1 MRLYKGMMGKN
12 GWVKRTNR
20 KCRRESRSR
29 KIKNGG
35 VRREQ
40 IGCWVCVGAGR
51 VAGE

>member
-1 MRLYKGMMGKN
+1 MRLHKGMMGKN

-35 VRREQ
+35 GEE
-40 IGCWVCVGAGR
+40 GTDWMLGVCRCGACSW
-51 VAGE
+51 